1 MPLRLRPS
9 SFSEGWKGVRDS
21 ALAAP
26 NGLEDKHLTRSTLH
40 SPRAPQTVPD
50 ERRPRLS
57 GLRILEYLYKV
68 EINTWQYHEVVPL
81 SAMILT
87 FAS

>member
-1 MPLRLRPS
+1 MHLSSMPLRLRPS

-40 SPRAPQTVPD
+40 SSRAPQTVPD
-50 ERRPRLS
+50 QRRPRLS
-57 GLRILEYLYKV
+57 GLRILVLVQGGKQQLGNTMKLYPS
-68 EINTWQYHEVVPL
+68 QP
-81 SAMILT
+81 
-87 FAS
+87 